1 MLGIDDF
8 LYPEFDLRIKAAFVN
23 IRHLTFRL
31 LQVYVAVVRHGSIS
45 EAARQLHLTQPTVS
59 QQLKRLSE
67 TIGSPLLE
75 HHSQGLTM
83 TATGQAL
90 YQASRDVLGR
100 FDDFADQLS
109 DLQYGSK
116 GRFSIA
122 LVNTAQYV
130 LPRLLGPFS
139 HAFPDVD
146 VTVNIGN
153 RRQVLARFER
163 REDDLYIFSH
173 PPALAHAVAARFMRN
188 PLVAIAAAHH
198 PLASQ
203 PNVTMEQLLGER
215 LLLREPGSASRM
227 LLESWLQEHGLTMR
241 KTLQMASNEAIRVG
255 VAADMGVAV
264 LSEHVL
270 PSEHS
275 ELAVLS
281 VDGLPIESH
290 WQFIV
295 RNDQRLPPA
304 AQRFLHYVHEHLSQW
319 IEPRF
324 VCNELGLL
332 LEAYPTF
339 PVRE

>member
-1 MLGIDDF
+1 M
-8 LYPEFDLRIKAAFVN
+8 N

-31 LQVYVAVVRHGSIS
+31 LQVYVTVVRCGSIS

-59 QQLKRLSE
+59 QQLKRLRE
-67 TIGSPLLE
+67 AVGSPLLE
-75 HHSQGLTM
+75 QHAQQLTM

-139 HAFPDVD
+139 QAFPDVD
-146 VTVNIGN
+146 VTVHIGN

-163 REDDLYIFSH
+163 QEDDLYVFSH
-173 PPALAHAVAARFMRN
+173 PPALAHAVASRFMRN
-188 PLVAIAAAHH
+188 PLVAIAAADHS
-198 PLASQ
+198 LAQ
-203 PNVTMEQLLGER
+203 QKAVTMEQLLSER
-215 LLLREPGSASRM
+215 LLLREPGSATRM
-227 LLESWLQEHGLTMR
+227 LLDSWLQEHGLTMQ
-241 KTLQMASNEAIRVG
+241 KTLQMASNEAIRVS
-255 VAADMGVAV
+255 VAANMGVAV

-270 PSEHS
+270 PNEHPD
-275 ELAVLS
+275 LVVLP
-281 VDGLPIESH
+281 VQGLPIESH

-295 RNDQRLPPA
+295 RNDQRLPQS
-304 AQRFLHYVHEHLSQW
+304 AQRFLHYVHEHLTQW

-324 VCNELGLL
+324 VCNELDTLL
-332 LEAYPTF
+332 NAYPTF
-339 PVRE
+339 PLRG

>member
-1 MLGIDDF
+1 M
-8 LYPEFDLRIKAAFVN
+8 N

-31 LQVYVAVVRHGSIS
+31 LQVYVTVVRCGSIS

-59 QQLKRLSE
+59 QQLKRLRE
-67 TIGSPLLE
+67 AVGSPLLE
-75 HHSQGLTM
+75 QHAQQLTM

-139 HAFPDVD
+139 QAFPDVD
-146 VTVNIGN
+146 VTLHIGN

-163 REDDLYIFSH
+163 QEDDLYVFSH
-173 PPALAHAVAARFMRN
+173 PPALAHAVASRFMRN
-188 PLVAIAAAHH
+188 PLVAIAAADHS
-198 PLASQ
+198 LAQ
-203 PNVTMEQLLGER
+203 QKTVTMEQLLSER
-215 LLLREPGSASRM
+215 LLLREPGSATRM
-227 LLESWLQEHGLTMR
+227 LLDSWLQEHGLTMQ
-241 KTLQMASNEAIRVG
+241 KTLQMASNEAIRVS
-255 VAADMGVAV
+255 VAANMGVAV

-270 PSEHS
+270 PNEHPD
-275 ELAVLS
+275 LVVLP
-281 VDGLPIESH
+281 VQGLPIESH

-295 RNDQRLPPA
+295 RNDQRLPQS
-304 AQRFLHYVHEHLSQW
+304 AQRFLHYAHEHLTQW

-324 VCNELGLL
+324 VCNELDTLL
-332 LEAYPTF
+332 NAYPTF
-339 PVRE
+339 PLRG

>member
-1 MLGIDDF
+1 M
-8 LYPEFDLRIKAAFVN
+8 N

-31 LQVYVAVVRHGSIS
+31 LQVYVTVVRCGSIS

-59 QQLKRLSE
+59 QQLKRLRE
-67 TIGSPLLE
+67 AVGSPLLE
-75 HHSQGLTM
+75 QHAQQLTM

-139 HAFPDVD
+139 QAFPDVD
-146 VTVNIGN
+146 VTVHIGN

-163 REDDLYIFSH
+163 QEDDLYVFSH
-173 PPALAHAVAARFMRN
+173 PPALAHAVASRFMRN
-188 PLVAIAAAHH
+188 PLVAIAAADHS
-198 PLASQ
+198 LAQ
-203 PNVTMEQLLGER
+203 QETVTMEQLLSER
-215 LLLREPGSASRM
+215 LLLREPGSATRM
-227 LLESWLQEHGLTMR
+227 LLDSWLQEHGLTMQ
-241 KTLQMASNEAIRVG
+241 KTLQMASNEAIRVS
-255 VAADMGVAV
+255 VAANMGVAV

-270 PSEHS
+270 PNEHPD
-275 ELAVLS
+275 LVVLP
-281 VDGLPIESH
+281 VQGLPIESH

-295 RNDQRLPPA
+295 RNDQRLPQS
-304 AQRFLHYVHEHLSQW
+304 AQRFLHYTHEHLTQW

-324 VCNELGLL
+324 VCNELDTLL
-332 LEAYPTF
+332 NAYPTF
-339 PVRE
+339 PLRG

>member
-1 MLGIDDF
+1 M
-8 LYPEFDLRIKAAFVN
+8 N

-31 LQVYVAVVRHGSIS
+31 LQVYVTVVRCGSIS

-67 TIGSPLLE
+67 AVGSPLLE
-75 HHSQGLTM
+75 HQLQGLTM

-90 YQASRDVLGR
+90 YQTSRDVLGR

-109 DLQYGSK
+109 DFQQGSK

-139 HAFPDVD
+139 QAFPEVD
-146 VTVNIGN
+146 VTVHIGN

-163 REDDLYIFSH
+163 QEDDLYVFSH

-188 PLVAIAAAHH
+188 PLVAIAAAGH
-198 PLASQ
+198 PLTQHPSI
-203 PNVTMEQLLGER
+203 TMEQLLNER
-215 LLLREPGSASRM
+215 LLLREPGSATRM
-227 LLESWLQEHGLTMR
+227 LLESWLQEHGLTMK

-255 VAADMGVAV
+255 VAARMGVAV

-270 PSEHS
+270 PSEHP
-275 ELAVLS
+275 EITILPVE
-281 VDGLPIESH
+281 GLPIESH
-290 WQFIV
+290 WQMIV
-295 RNDQRLPPA
+295 RNDQRLPQS
-304 AQRFLHYVHEHLSQW
+304 AQRFLDYVHTHLAQW

-324 VCNELGLL
+324 VCNELRALL
-332 LEAYPTF
+332 QSEPERIF
-339 PVRE
+339 K

>member
-1 MLGIDDF
+1 M
-8 LYPEFDLRIKAAFVN
+8 N

-31 LQVYVAVVRHGSIS
+31 LQVYVTVVRCGSIS

-59 QQLKRLSE
+59 QQLKRLRE
-67 TIGSPLLE
+67 AVGSPLLE
-75 HHSQGLTM
+75 QHAQQLTM

-139 HAFPDVD
+139 QAFPDVD
-146 VTVNIGN
+146 VTLHIGN

-163 REDDLYIFSH
+163 QEDDLYVFSH
-173 PPALAHAVAARFMRN
+173 PPALAHAVASRFMRN
-188 PLVAIAAAHH
+188 PLVAIAAADH
-198 PLASQ
+198 PLAQ
-203 PNVTMEQLLGER
+203 QKTVTMEQLLSER
-215 LLLREPGSASRM
+215 LLLREPGSATRM
-227 LLESWLQEHGLTMR
+227 LLDSWLQEHGLTMQ
-241 KTLQMASNEAIRVG
+241 KTLQMASNEAIRVS
-255 VAADMGVAV
+255 VAANMGVAV

-270 PSEHS
+270 PNKHPD
-275 ELAVLS
+275 LVVLP
-281 VDGLPIESH
+281 VQGLPIESH

-295 RNDQRLPPA
+295 RNDQRLPQS
-304 AQRFLHYVHEHLSQW
+304 AQRFLHYAHEHLTQW

-324 VCNELGLL
+324 VCNELDTLL
-332 LEAYPTF
+332 SAYPTF
-339 PVRE
+339 PLRG

>member
-1 MLGIDDF
+1 M
-8 LYPEFDLRIKAAFVN
+8 N

-31 LQVYVAVVRHGSIS
+31 LQVYVTVVRCGSIS

-67 TIGSPLLE
+67 AVDSPLLE
-75 HHSQGLTM
+75 HHLQGLTM

-109 DLQYGSK
+109 DFQQGSK

-139 HAFPDVD
+139 QAFPEVD
-146 VTVNIGN
+146 VTVHIGN

-163 REDDLYIFSH
+163 QEDDLYVFSH

-188 PLVAIAAAHH
+188 PLVAIAAAGH
-198 PLASQ
+198 PLTQHSSIA
-203 PNVTMEQLLGER
+203 MEQLLNER
-215 LLLREPGSASRM
+215 LLLREPGSATRM
-227 LLESWLQEHGLTMR
+227 LLESWLQEHGLTM
-241 KTLQMASNEAIRVG
+241 KQTLQMASNEAIRVG
-255 VAADMGVAV
+255 VAARMGVAV

-270 PSEHS
+270 PSEHPEIS
-275 ELAVLS
+275 ILPVE
-281 VDGLPIESH
+281 GLPIESH
-290 WQFIV
+290 WQMIV
-295 RNDQRLPPA
+295 RNDQRLPQS
-304 AQRFLHYVHEHLSQW
+304 AQRFLHYVNAHLAQW

-324 VCNELGLL
+324 ICNELDALL
-332 LEAYPTF
+332 H
-339 PVRE
+339 REHEHSRCH

>member
-1 MLGIDDF
+1 M
-8 LYPEFDLRIKAAFVN
+8 N

-31 LQVYVAVVRHGSIS
+31 LQVYVTVVRCGSIS

-59 QQLKRLSE
+59 QQLKRLRE
-67 TIGSPLLE
+67 AVGSPLLE
-75 HHSQGLTM
+75 QHAQQLTM

-139 HAFPDVD
+139 QAFPDVD
-146 VTVNIGN
+146 VTVHIGN

-163 REDDLYIFSH
+163 QEDDLYVFSH
-173 PPALAHAVAARFMRN
+173 PPALAHAVASRFMRN
-188 PLVAIAAAHH
+188 PLVAIAAADHS
-198 PLASQ
+198 LAQ
-203 PNVTMEQLLGER
+203 QETVTMEQLLSER
-215 LLLREPGSASRM
+215 LLLREPGSATRM
-227 LLESWLQEHGLTMR
+227 LLDSWLQEHGLTMQ
-241 KTLQMASNEAIRVG
+241 KTLQMASNEAIRVS
-255 VAADMGVAV
+255 VAANMGVAV

-270 PSEHS
+270 PNEHPD
-275 ELAVLS
+275 LVVLP
-281 VDGLPIESH
+281 VRGLPIESH

-295 RNDQRLPPA
+295 RNDQRLPQS
-304 AQRFLHYVHEHLSQW
+304 AQRFLHYAHEHLTQW

-324 VCNELGLL
+324 VCNELDTLL
-332 LEAYPTF
+332 NAYPTF
-339 PVRE
+339 PLRG

>member
-1 MLGIDDF
+1 M
-8 LYPEFDLRIKAAFVN
+8 N

-31 LQVYVAVVRHGSIS
+31 LQVYVTVVRCGSIS

-59 QQLKRLSE
+59 QQLKRLRE
-67 TIGSPLLE
+67 AVGSPLLE
-75 HHSQGLTM
+75 QHAQQLTM

-139 HAFPDVD
+139 QAFPDVD
-146 VTVNIGN
+146 VTLHIGN

-163 REDDLYIFSH
+163 QEDDLYVFSH
-173 PPALAHAVAARFMRN
+173 PPALAHAVASRFMRN
-188 PLVAIAAAHH
+188 PLVAIAAADHS
-198 PLASQ
+198 LAQ
-203 PNVTMEQLLGER
+203 QKTVTMEQLLSER
-215 LLLREPGSASRM
+215 LLLREPGSATRM
-227 LLESWLQEHGLTMR
+227 LLDSWLQEHGLTMQ
-241 KTLQMASNEAIRVG
+241 KTLQMASNEAIRVS
-255 VAADMGVAV
+255 VAANMGVAV

-270 PSEHS
+270 PNKHPD
-275 ELAVLS
+275 LVVLP
-281 VDGLPIESH
+281 VQGLPIESH

-295 RNDQRLPPA
+295 RNDQRLPQS
-304 AQRFLHYVHEHLSQW
+304 AQRFLHYAHEHLTQW

-324 VCNELGLL
+324 VCNELDTLL
-332 LEAYPTF
+332 NAYPTF
-339 PVRE
+339 PLRG

>member
-1 MLGIDDF
+1 M
-8 LYPEFDLRIKAAFVN
+8 N

-31 LQVYVAVVRHGSIS
+31 LQVYVTVVRCGSIS

-67 TIGSPLLE
+67 AVGMPLLE
-75 HHSQGLTM
+75 HHVQGLTM

-90 YQASRDVLGR
+90 YHVSRDVLGR

-109 DLQYGSK
+109 DFQQGSK

-139 HAFPDVD
+139 QAFPDVD
-146 VTVNIGN
+146 VTVHVGN

-163 REDDLYIFSH
+163 QEDDLYVFSH

-188 PLVAIAAAHH
+188 PLVAIAAADH
-198 PLASQ
+198 PLTQHATLS
-203 PNVTMEQLLGER
+203 MEQLLNER
-215 LLLREPGSASRM
+215 LLLREPGSATRM
-227 LLESWLQEHGLTMR
+227 LLESWLQEHGLTMK

-255 VAADMGVAV
+255 VAARMGVAV

-270 PSEHS
+270 PKEHPEIS
-275 ELAVLS
+275 ILPIE
-281 VDGLPIESH
+281 GFPIESH
-290 WQFIV
+290 WQMIA
-295 RNDQRLPPA
+295 RNDQRLPQS
-304 AQRFLHYVHEHLSQW
+304 AQRFLYYVHEHLVHW

-324 VCNELGLL
+324 LCNELDTLLSNMDQGHNHGLS
-332 LEAYPTF
+332 
-339 PVRE
+339 

>member
-1 MLGIDDF
+1 M
-8 LYPEFDLRIKAAFVN
+8 N

-31 LQVYVAVVRHGSIS
+31 LQVYVTVVRCGSIS

-59 QQLKRLSE
+59 QQLKRLRE
-67 TIGSPLLE
+67 AVGSPLLE
-75 HHSQGLTM
+75 QHAQQLTM

-139 HAFPDVD
+139 QAFPDVD
-146 VTVNIGN
+146 VTVHIGN

-163 REDDLYIFSH
+163 QEDDLYVFSH
-173 PPALAHAVAARFMRN
+173 PPALAHAVASRFMRN
-188 PLVAIAAAHH
+188 PLVAIAAADHS
-198 PLASQ
+198 LAQ
-203 PNVTMEQLLGER
+203 QETVTMEQLLSER
-215 LLLREPGSASRM
+215 LLLREPGSATRM
-227 LLESWLQEHGLTMR
+227 LLDSWLQEHGLTMQ
-241 KTLQMASNEAIRVG
+241 KTLQMASNEAIRVS
-255 VAADMGVAV
+255 VAANMGVAV

-270 PSEHS
+270 PNKHPD
-275 ELAVLS
+275 LVVLP
-281 VDGLPIESH
+281 VQGLPIESH

-295 RNDQRLPPA
+295 RNDQRLPQS
-304 AQRFLHYVHEHLSQW
+304 AQRFLHYAHEHLTQW

-324 VCNELGLL
+324 VCNELDTLL
-332 LEAYPTF
+332 NAYPTF
-339 PVRE
+339 PLRG

>member
-1 MLGIDDF
+1 M
-8 LYPEFDLRIKAAFVN
+8 N

-31 LQVYVAVVRHGSIS
+31 LQVYVTVVRCGSIS

-59 QQLKRLSE
+59 QQLKRLRE
-67 TIGSPLLE
+67 AVGSPLLE
-75 HHSQGLTM
+75 QHAQQLTM

-139 HAFPDVD
+139 QAFPDVD
-146 VTVNIGN
+146 VTVHIGN

-163 REDDLYIFSH
+163 QEDDLYVFSH
-173 PPALAHAVAARFMRN
+173 PPALAHAVASRFMRN
-188 PLVAIAAAHH
+188 PLVAIAAADHS
-198 PLASQ
+198 LAQ
-203 PNVTMEQLLGER
+203 QETVTMEQLLSER
-215 LLLREPGSASRM
+215 LLLREPGSATRM
-227 LLESWLQEHGLTMR
+227 LLDSWLQEHGLTMQ
-241 KTLQMASNEAIRVG
+241 KTLQMASNEAIRVS
-255 VAADMGVAV
+255 VAANMGVAV

-270 PSEHS
+270 PNEHPD
-275 ELAVLS
+275 LVVLP
-281 VDGLPIESH
+281 VQGLPIESH

-295 RNDQRLPPA
+295 RNDQRLPQS
-304 AQRFLHYVHEHLSQW
+304 AQRFLHYAHEHLTQW

-324 VCNELGLL
+324 VCNELDTLL
-332 LEAYPTF
+332 NAYPTF
-339 PVRE
+339 PLRG

>member
-1 MLGIDDF
+1 M
-8 LYPEFDLRIKAAFVN
+8 N

-31 LQVYVAVVRHGSIS
+31 LQVYVTVVRCGSIS

-59 QQLKRLSE
+59 QQLKRLRE
-67 TIGSPLLE
+67 AVGSPLLE
-75 HHSQGLTM
+75 QHAQQLTM

-139 HAFPDVD
+139 QAFPDVD
-146 VTVNIGN
+146 VTLHIGN

-163 REDDLYIFSH
+163 QEDDLYVFSH
-173 PPALAHAVAARFMRN
+173 PPALAHAVASRFMRN
-188 PLVAIAAAHH
+188 PLVAIAAADHS
-198 PLASQ
+198 LAQ
-203 PNVTMEQLLGER
+203 QKTVTMEQLLSER
-215 LLLREPGSASRM
+215 LLLREPGSATRM
-227 LLESWLQEHGLTMR
+227 LLDSWLQEHGLTMQQ
-241 KTLQMASNEAIRVG
+241 TLQMASNEAIRVS
-255 VAADMGVAV
+255 VAANMGVAV

-270 PSEHS
+270 PNKHPD
-275 ELAVLS
+275 LVVLP
-281 VDGLPIESH
+281 VQGLPIESH

-295 RNDQRLPPA
+295 RNDQRLPQS
-304 AQRFLHYVHEHLSQW
+304 AQRFLHYAHEHLTQW

-324 VCNELGLL
+324 VCNELDTLL
-332 LEAYPTF
+332 NAYPTF
-339 PVRE
+339 PLRG

>member
-1 MLGIDDF
+1 M
-8 LYPEFDLRIKAAFVN
+8 N

-67 TIGSPLLE
+67 AIGSPLLE
-75 HHSQGLTM
+75 HHAQGLTM

-90 YQASRDVLGR
+90 YQASRDVL
-100 FDDFADQLS
+100 
-109 DLQYGSK
+109 

-139 HAFPDVD
+139 HAFPEVD

-203 PNVTMEQLLGER
+203 KNVTMEQLLGER

-270 PSEHS
+270 PNEHS

-281 VDGLPIESH
+281 IDGLPIESH

-295 RNDQRLPPA
+295 RNDQRLPPT
-304 AQRFLHYVHEHLSQW
+304 AQRFLHYVHEHLGQW

-324 VCNELGLL
+324 VCNELELL

-339 PVRE
+339 PVKE

>member
-1 MLGIDDF
+1 M
-8 LYPEFDLRIKAAFVN
+8 N

-67 TIGSPLLE
+67 AIGSPLLE
-75 HHSQGLTM
+75 HHAQGLTM

-90 YQASRDVLGR
+90 YQASRDVL
-100 FDDFADQLS
+100 
-109 DLQYGSK
+109 

-139 HAFPDVD
+139 HAFPEVD

-163 REDDLYIFSH
+163 HEDDLYIFSH

-203 PNVTMEQLLGER
+203 KNVTMEQLLGER

-270 PSEHS
+270 PNEHS

-281 VDGLPIESH
+281 IDGLPIESH

-295 RNDQRLPPA
+295 RNDQRLPPT

-319 IEPRF
+319 IEPRI
-324 VCNELGLL
+324 VCNELELL
-332 LEAYPTF
+332 LEVYPTF
-339 PVRE
+339 PVKD

>member
-1 MLGIDDF
+1 M
-8 LYPEFDLRIKAAFVN
+8 N

-31 LQVYVAVVRHGSIS
+31 LQVYVTVVRCGSIS

-59 QQLKRLSE
+59 QQLKRLRE
-67 TIGSPLLE
+67 AVGSPLLE
-75 HHSQGLTM
+75 QHAQQLTM

-139 HAFPDVD
+139 QAFPDVD
-146 VTVNIGN
+146 VTVHIGN

-163 REDDLYIFSH
+163 QEDDLYVFSH
-173 PPALAHAVAARFMRN
+173 PPALAHAVASRFMRN
-188 PLVAIAAAHH
+188 PLVAIAAADHS
-198 PLASQ
+198 LAQ
-203 PNVTMEQLLGER
+203 QETVTMEQLLSER
-215 LLLREPGSASRM
+215 LLLREPGSATRM
-227 LLESWLQEHGLTMR
+227 LLDSWLQEHGLTMQ
-241 KTLQMASNEAIRVG
+241 KTLQMASNEAIRVS
-255 VAADMGVAV
+255 VAANMGVAV

-270 PSEHS
+270 PNEHPD
-275 ELAVLS
+275 LVVLP
-281 VDGLPIESH
+281 VQGLPIESH

-295 RNDQRLPPA
+295 RNDQRLPQS
-304 AQRFLHYVHEHLSQW
+304 AQRFLHYAHEHLTLW

-324 VCNELGLL
+324 VCNELDTLL
-332 LEAYPTF
+332 NAYPTF
-339 PVRE
+339 PLRG